1 MSLSSKSDSP
11 HSFSSPH
18 TEARQSPNTFFEVPL
33 FPGYVKPT
41 AKTRPTYVSDRP
53 TPQPTPRPTDDT
65 SAQHASEELHKL
77 RSKLYS
83 LEQRH
88 NVELRQLEATWQS
101 RLDAAI
107 TLPQSNPRSNPRSN
121 PQLDALT
128 QRSKGPVFP
137 TPAFPTPLGNQG
149 RPSLRHV
156 PTTYQLPVFRINAF
170 DRVLGSVPTFFVWV
184 VAGIA
189 LAGLSAIA
197 LSPTVLWPSL
207 SIVIQTIIP
216 YIFVAGLCSL
226 FVTAVWNS
234 GR

>member
-11 HSFSSPH
+11 HSSSGPH
-18 TEARQSPNTFFEVPL
+18 TEARQSSNTFFEVPL

-53 TPQPTPRPTDDT
+53 TPRHTPQPTDDT

-88 NVELRQLEATWQS
+88 NVELCQLEATWQS

-107 TLPQSNPRSNPRSN
+107 TLPQSNPRSNP
-121 PQLDALT
+121 QLDALK
-128 QRSKGPVFP
+128 QRSVGPVFP
-137 TPAFPTPLGNQG
+137 APAFPMPLGNQV